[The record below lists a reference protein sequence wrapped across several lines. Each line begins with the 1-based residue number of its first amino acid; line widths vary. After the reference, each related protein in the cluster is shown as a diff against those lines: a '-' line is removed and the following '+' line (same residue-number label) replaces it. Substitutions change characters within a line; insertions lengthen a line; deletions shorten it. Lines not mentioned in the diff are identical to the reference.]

1 MTKVKGSDPSRP
13 PSSPAPSVEAR
24 GLTHSPPHSTPRIA
38 LALGGGGAR
47 GLAHLLMLEAL
58 DEMGIKPT
66 LIVGTSIG
74 AIFGAAYASG
84 LSARLIR
91 AHTEEVLRQRLGFAQ
106 YLLAARAEPVL
117 KLLNILPVRT
127 SLLSPT
133 LLLDQVLPS
142 RIATDFAS
150 LAIPFK
156 AVATDFYAQEQVVMD
171 TGDLRS
177 AIAAS
182 IALPAL
188 FSGVQRDNRLL
199 MDGGLVNPLPFDLLE
214 GAADITV
221 AIDVTGASS
230 GPGKRLQP
238 SALAALVSSSQIL
251 QRSIVREK
259 LRASQPDVY
268 IDVDVDKFHVLE
280 FHRFK
285 EVLAAAQPA
294 KEQLQRQLQRVLAS
308 QTVETLMLGSPEG
321 PPDGPDTP
329 PPRRLRVIGLRRLA
343 RRRRPA

>member
-1 MTKVKGSDPSRP
+1 MTSAPKP
-13 PSSPAPSVEAR
+13 PATRDARGPSV
-24 GLTHSPPHSTPRIA
+24 A

-47 GLAHLLMLEAL
+47 GLAHMLMLEVF
-58 DEMGIKPT
+58 DELGIRPA

-84 LSARLIR
+84 LSAKLIR
-91 AHTEEVLRQRLGFAQ
+91 AHTEELLSQRLGFAQ

-117 KLLNILPVRT
+117 KLLNVLPIRS

-133 LLLDQVLPS
+133 LLLDQVLPFK
-142 RIATDFAS
+142 IAQDFAD
-150 LAIPFK
+150 LVIPFK
-156 AVATDFYAQEQVVMD
+156 AVATDFYAQEQVVID

-182 IALPAL
+182 IALPVL
-188 FSGVQRDNRLL
+188 FSGVERDNRLL
-199 MDGGLVNPLPFDLLE
+199 MDGGLVNPLPFDVLA
-214 GAADITV
+214 GAAEITV

-251 QRSIVREK
+251 QRSIVRETLK
-259 LRASQPDVY
+259 ASQPDVY
-268 IDVDVDKFHVLE
+268 IDVDVDRFHVLE
-280 FHRFK
+280 FHRFR
-285 EVLAAAQPA
+285 EVLVAGQPA

-308 QTVETLMLGSPEG
+308 QPAETLAAASQEEPHQ
-321 PPDGPDTP
+321 PPSRR
-329 PPRRLRVIGLRRLA
+329 PRLAGLRRLA
-343 RRRRPA
+343 RRRPA

>member
-1 MTKVKGSDPSRP
+1 MTAAATSRAARDTKRPS
-13 PSSPAPSVEAR
+13 
-24 GLTHSPPHSTPRIA
+24 IA

-47 GLAHLLMLEAL
+47 GLAHILMLEAL

-74 AIFGAAYASG
+74 AVFGATYASG

-91 AHTEEVLRQRLGFAQ
+91 AHTEEVLSQRLGFAQ
-106 YLLAARAEPVL
+106 YLLAARSEPVQ
-117 KLLNILPVRT
+117 KLLNILPIRS
-127 SLLSPT
+127 SLLSPR
-133 LLLDQVLPS
+133 LLLEQVLPS
-142 RIATDFAS
+142 NVAKDFS
-150 LAIPFK
+150 GLAIPFK
-156 AVATDFYAQEQVVMD
+156 AVATDFYAQEQVVID
-171 TGDLRS
+171 QGDLRS
-177 AIAAS
+177 AVAAS

-188 FSGVQRDNRLL
+188 FSGVERDGRLL

-221 AIDVTGASS
+221 AVDVTGAAS

-238 SALAALVSSSQIL
+238 SALTALVSSSQVL

-259 LRASQPDVY
+259 LKAAQPDVY

-294 KEQLQRQLQRVLAS
+294 KEQLRRQLQRVLTS
-308 QTVETLMLGSPEG
+308 QTAETLVLGSDG
-321 PPDGPDTP
+321 PPDGTDRP
-329 PPRRLRVIGLRRLA
+329 PPRRPPLAGLRRLA
-343 RRRRPA
+343 RRRRRG

>member
-1 MTKVKGSDPSRP
+1 MTTAPKPPAVRDSQRP
-13 PSSPAPSVEAR
+13 
-24 GLTHSPPHSTPRIA
+24 TIA

-47 GLAHLLMLEAL
+47 GLAHILMLEAL

-74 AIFGAAYASG
+74 AIFGAVYASG

-106 YLLAARAEPVL
+106 YLLAARSEPVQR
-117 KLLNILPVRT
+117 LLNILPIRT
-127 SLLSPT
+127 SLLSAR

-142 RIATDFAS
+142 KVAQDFAG

-156 AVATDFYAQEQVVMD
+156 AVATDFYAQEQVVID
-171 TGDLRS
+171 QGDLRS
-177 AIAAS
+177 AVAAS

-188 FSGVQRDNRLL
+188 FSGVEREGRLL

-221 AIDVTGASS
+221 AIDVTGACS
-230 GPGKRLQP
+230 GPGKRRQP

-259 LRASQPDVY
+259 LKAAQPDVY
-268 IDVDVDKFHVLE
+268 IDVDVDQFHVLE
-280 FHRFK
+280 FHRFR
-285 EVLAAAQPA
+285 EVLVAARPA
-294 KEQLQRQLQRVLAS
+294 KEQLQRQLQRVLTS
-308 QTVETLMLGSPEG
+308 QTLDALIAASPTN
-321 PPDGPDTP
+321 PPDGPDLP
-329 PPRRLRVIGLRRLA
+329 PPRHPRLAGLRRLA

>member
-1 MTKVKGSDPSRP
+1 MTNAKP
-13 PSSPAPSVEAR
+13 PAVPAVLDTKRPSV
-24 GLTHSPPHSTPRIA
+24 A

-47 GLAHLLMLEAL
+47 GLAHILMLEAL
-58 DEMGIKPT
+58 DEMGIKPA

-84 LSARLIR
+84 LSAKLIR
-91 AHTEEVLRQRLGFAQ
+91 AHTEEVLSQRLGFLQA
-106 YLLAARAEPVL
+106 LLAARAEPVQ
-117 KLLNILPVRT
+117 KLLNFLPIRA
-127 SLLSPT
+127 SLLSPR
-133 LLLDQVLPS
+133 LLLEQVLPS
-142 RIATDFAS
+142 KVAQDFAG

-171 TGDLRS
+171 KGELRS
-177 AIAAS
+177 AVAAS

-188 FSGVQRDNRLL
+188 FSGVEREGRLL

-221 AIDVTGASS
+221 AIDVTGASN

-259 LRASQPDVY
+259 LKAAQPDVY
-268 IDVDVDKFHVLE
+268 IDVDVDKFNVLE

-285 EVLAAAQPA
+285 AVLTAAQPA
-294 KEQLQRQLQRVLAS
+294 KELLQRRLQRVLAS
-308 QTVETLMLGSPEG
+308 QTAETLILRAPEG
-321 PPDGPDTP
+321 PPEGPDLP
-329 PPRRLRVIGLRRLA
+329 PPRRPRLAGLGRFA

>member
-1 MTKVKGSDPSRP
+1 MTTAIAKHPS
-13 PSSPAPSVEAR
+13 
-24 GLTHSPPHSTPRIA
+24 IA

-47 GLAHLLMLEAL
+47 GLAHILMLEAL
-58 DEMGIKPT
+58 DEMGIKPR

-74 AIFGAAYASG
+74 AIFGAVYASG
-84 LSARLIR
+84 LSAKLIR
-91 AHTEEVLRQRLGFAQ
+91 AHTEEVLSQRLSFAQ
-106 YLLAARAEPVL
+106 YLLAARSEPVE
-117 KLLNILPVRT
+117 KLLNILPIRT
-127 SLLSPT
+127 SLLNPKA
-133 LLLDQVLPS
+133 LLEQVLPA
-142 RIATDFAS
+142 RFPQDFAG

-156 AVATDFYAQEQVVMD
+156 AVATDFYGQEQVVID
-171 TGDLRS
+171 QGDLRS
-177 AIAAS
+177 AVAAS

-188 FSGVQRDNRLL
+188 FSGVERDNSLL

-221 AIDVTGASS
+221 AVDVTGACS

-259 LRASQPDVY
+259 LKAAQPDVY

-285 EVLAAAQPA
+285 EVLVAAQPA
-294 KEQLQRQLQRVLAS
+294 KEQLQRQLQRVLTS
-308 QTVETLMLGSPEG
+308 QTVDAVATGAGDAPIE
-321 PPDGPDTP
+321 TP
-329 PPRRLRVIGLRRLA
+329 PKPRLAGLRSLRRLA
-343 RRRRPA
+343 RRRGRA

>member
-1 MTKVKGSDPSRP
+1 MTESAAKGSDPSHRRSRP
-13 PSSPAPSVEAR
+13 AHGADAR
-24 GLTHSPPHSTPRIA
+24 ALIPSTPRIA

-47 GLAHLLMLEAL
+47 GVAHILMLEVF
-58 DEMGIKPT
+58 DEMGVKPA

-91 AHTEEVLRQRLGFAQ
+91 AHTEEVLSQRFSFAQ
-106 YLLAARAEPVL
+106 YLLAARSEPVL
-117 KLLNILPVRT
+117 KLLNIVPIRS
-127 SLLSPT
+127 SLLNPAV
-133 LLLDQVLPS
+133 LLDQVLPS
-142 RIATDFAS
+142 KVAQDFAG

-156 AVATDFYAQEQVVMD
+156 AIATDFYAQEQVVINS
-171 TGDLRS
+171 GDLRS
-177 AIAAS
+177 AVAAS

-188 FSGVQRDNRLL
+188 FSGVERDQRLL
-199 MDGGLVNPLPFDLLE
+199 MDGGLVNPLPFDVLG

-259 LRASQPDVY
+259 LRAAQPDIY
-268 IDVDVDKFHVLE
+268 IDVDVDKFQVLE

-285 EVLAAAQPA
+285 EVLAAARPA
-294 KEQLQRQLQRVLAS
+294 KEQLQRQLERVLAS
-308 QTVETLMLGSPEG
+308 QTLETVACQSEE
-321 PPDGPDTP
+321 P
-329 PPRRLRVIGLRRLA
+329 PPRKQRLGRLRRLA
-343 RRRRPA
+343 RRRPE

>member
-1 MTKVKGSDPSRP
+1 VREVSAVPASERPS
-13 PSSPAPSVEAR
+13 
-24 GLTHSPPHSTPRIA
+24 IA

-47 GLAHLLMLEAL
+47 GLAHILALEAL
-58 DEMGIKPT
+58 DELGIRPVQ
-66 LIVGTSIG
+66 IVGTSIG

-91 AHTEEVLRQRLGFAQ
+91 AHTEEVLGQRFGFAQ
-106 YLLAARAEPVL
+106 ALLAARSEPVL
-117 KLLNILPVRT
+117 RLLNVLPVRA
-127 SLLSPT
+127 SLLNPA

-142 RIATDFAS
+142 RVARDFAG

-156 AVATDFYAQEQVVMD
+156 AVATDFYAQEQVVLD
-171 TGDLRS
+171 TGDLRR
-177 AIAAS
+177 AVAAS

-188 FSGVQRDNRLL
+188 FSGVEHEGRLL
-199 MDGGLVNPLPFDLLE
+199 MDGGLVNPLPFDVLA
-214 GAADITV
+214 GTADIVV
-221 AIDVTGASS
+221 AVDVTGASS

-238 SALAALVSSSQIL
+238 SPLSALVASSQVL

-259 LRASQPDVY
+259 LKASRPDIY
-268 IDVDVDKFHVLE
+268 IDVDVDRFQVLE

-308 QTVETLMLGSPEG
+308 ETVETAVPALEA
-321 PPDGPDTP
+321 PPHR
-329 PPRRLRVIGLRRLA
+329 PRLARLRRLA
-343 RRRRPA
+343 RRPPA

>member
-1 MTKVKGSDPSRP
+1 MVSAARTRPS
-13 PSSPAPSVEAR
+13 
-24 GLTHSPPHSTPRIA
+24 IA

-47 GLAHLLMLEAL
+47 GLAHVLMLEAL
-58 DEMGIKPT
+58 DEMGVRPA

-74 AIFGAAYASG
+74 AVFGAAYASG

-91 AHTEEVLRQRLGFAQ
+91 AHTEEVLGQRFGFAQ
-106 YLLAARAEPVL
+106 ALLAARSEPVL
-117 KLLNILPVRT
+117 KLLNFLPIR
-127 SLLSPT
+127 SALLNPA

-142 RIATDFAS
+142 KVARDFAG

-156 AVATDFYAQEQVVMD
+156 AVATDFYAREQVVID
-171 TGDLRS
+171 SGDLRS
-177 AIAAS
+177 AVAAS

-188 FSGVQRDNRLL
+188 FSGVEREGRLL
-199 MDGGLVNPLPFDLLE
+199 MDGGLVNPLPFDVAA

-221 AIDVTGASS
+221 AVDVTGASG
-230 GPGKRLQP
+230 GPGRRTQP

-259 LRASQPDVY
+259 LKAARPDIY
-268 IDVDVDKFHVLE
+268 IDVDVDRFHVLE

-294 KEQLQRQLQRVLAS
+294 KERLQRQLERVLAS
-308 QTVETLMLGSPEG
+308 EAAEALADGSNA
-321 PPDGPDTP
+321 PPTP
-329 PPRRLRVIGLRRLA
+329 AKGLADGLRRLA
-343 RRRRPA
+343 RRRPA

>member
-1 MTKVKGSDPSRP
+1 M
-13 PSSPAPSVEAR
+13 
-24 GLTHSPPHSTPRIA
+24 
-38 LALGGGGAR
+38 
-47 GLAHLLMLEAL
+47 AHILMLEVL
-58 DEMGIKPT
+58 DEMGIRPT

-91 AHTEEVLRQRLGFAQ
+91 AHTEEVLGQRLSFAQ
-106 YLLAARAEPVL
+106 YLIAARAEPVL
-117 KLLNILPVRT
+117 KLLKFLPIRS

-142 RIATDFAS
+142 KMAKDFAHC
-150 LAIPFK
+150 AIPFK
-156 AVATDFYAQEQVVMD
+156 AVATDFYAQEQVVID
-171 TGDLRS
+171 KGDLRS
-177 AIAAS
+177 AVAAS

-188 FSGVQRDNRLL
+188 FSGVERDGLLL

-214 GAADITV
+214 GAADVTV
-221 AIDVTGASS
+221 AVDVTGAFN

-259 LRASQPDVY
+259 LRASRPDIY

-294 KEQLQRQLQRVLAS
+294 KDQLKRQLERILVS
-308 QTVETLMLGSPEG
+308 QVAETVATGAVEQPARK
-321 PPDGPDTP
+321 
-329 PPRRLRVIGLRRLA
+329 PRLSGLRRLT
-343 RRRRPA
+343 RRRAE